1 MLRVTC
7 SNCHLPFILNREA
20 LQAALDEVHSEGF
33 KHYNAYCSNC
43 GRQNKVSKKQLRRS
57 APWWKPGAAPAKQA
71 AKKGVPAKRR
81 DTPAKSKA
89 TSGVKTKP
97 GAKGKAPAKA
107 KAPAKSKTK
116 AKAKAKKKAP
126 AKSKRKSPA
135 KKSK

>member
-7 SNCHLPFILNREA
+7 SNCRLPFILNREA
-20 LQAALDEVHSEGF
+20 LQAALDEVHNEGF

-71 AKKGVPAKRR
+71 ADKGTPPKKKS
-81 DTPAKSKA
+81 TPAKSKA
-89 TSGVKTKP
+89 
-97 GAKGKAPAKA
+97 KAGAKA
-107 KAPAKSKTK
+107 KAPAMAKTP
-116 AKAKAKKKAP
+116 AKAKKKAS
-126 AKSKRKSPA
+126 AKSKSPS